1 MGDDA
6 SQRRLHAIKGH
17 LQDAPKKH
25 KLLIAN
31 RSEIAI
37 RIAHAASALNFHT
50 IGIYTI
56 DDAECLHVKKCD
68 EAVQIGKGVN
78 GYLDIEGIL
87 NVCRERGVWGV
98 HPGYGFLSENK
109 EFARRCE
116 EEGIVFVG
124 PSSDMLGLF
133 GDKLAAK
140 ALATSLGIPT
150 LKSTTGPTTLDQT
163 LSFHSKLSNPI
174 MIKSIH
180 GGGGRGMRIVHDP
193 KEIPKAYALAQ
204 MESERSFGNGDVY
217 VEEFLA
223 RARHVEVQVI
233 GDGRDVVHCWERE
246 CTLQRRNQKLVEVA
260 PCPALEDGVRMRI
273 VDAAVKMAKAG
284 KYKSL
289 GTFEFLL
296 SPTTNKFYF
305 LETNP
310 RIQVEH
316 TITEETTRID
326 LVQTQLSI
334 SLGHSL
340 VNLGLTNIPKPTT
353 YAIQLRINAE
363 TYEKGDVIP
372 SFGYIKAFDPPTG
385 RGIRVDT
392 AGYAGYTLP
401 STFDSLLAK
410 LVIFDAP
417 SFTAGLDRAYRALRE
432 FRIEG
437 VQTNMGVLMGLC
449 LDEEVRGSRVWTRY
463 IEERGVKALNGPNM
477 FFEKRRV
484 VEKSEEVVVG
494 PEGSVA
500 VRMPMHGVVVALNVG
515 VGDTVSTGQE
525 LAIISAM
532 KMEHAISSPQ
542 SGVIASIPTTLGST
556 LEPSSPILFITPM
569 DSTILA
575 KESTPANLDVIRP
588 DLADLFERRRVL
600 TDEARVDAVRKR
612 HEKGKLTA
620 WENVVGL
627 VDEGS
632 WIEYGSLAVA
642 AQSSRRSETELT
654 KISPRD
660 GVLTGF
666 GTINAHLFP
675 TQSRAAVIAYDYTVF
690 AGTQGYYNHL
700 KQDRILHLVHKF
712 RIPLV
717 VFCEGGGGRPG
728 DVDTPTLTGLNVPTF
743 HSLAQISSKVPTIGI
758 ASGNCFAG
766 NAALL
771 SMCDIIIATEDA
783 CIGMGG
789 PAMIEGGGLG
799 RVKAIEIGPVDVQVR
814 NGVID
819 VLVKTE
825 RDAITPTKQY
835 LSYLQ
840 GRLPSFTCADQRAL
854 RHAIPENRKRSFAI
868 RNVINVLAD
877 TDSIL
882 ELQKGFGEGVVT
894 CFIRIEGWPFGLVAN
909 NSQHNSGAIDCS
921 SATKIT
927 RFIRLCDRNGIP
939 ILSLCDTPGFM
950 VGVEAEKTG
959 QVRRFGELF
968 CAWGAIKVPVFTV
981 ILRKAYGLGAQSMA
995 SGSLSSPFFSIAWP
1009 TGEFGAMGLEGA
1021 VRLGFKKELKGDD
1034 GKEFE
1039 RLVNEF
1045 YEKGRAV
1052 RVARGVEI
1060 DQVIDPAETR
1070 QWVLR
1075 GFLSC
1080 GGGIPKQGLA

>member
-1 MGDDA
+1 MRDDT
-6 SQRRLHAIKGH
+6 SQRRLHAIKEH
-17 LQDAPKKH
+17 LQDPPHKTH

-37 RIAHAASALNFHT
+37 RIAHAASALDFYT
-50 IGIYTI
+50 IGIYTL

-68 EAVQIGKGVN
+68 EAVRIGGSGVS

-87 NVCRERGVWGV
+87 GVCRERGVWGV
-98 HPGYGFLSENK
+98 HPGYGFLSENQ

-124 PSSDMLGLF
+124 PSPEMLGLF

-140 ALATSLGIPT
+140 ALATSLNIPT
-150 LKSTTGPTTLDQT
+150 LKSTTGPTTLSQT
-163 LSFHSKLSNPI
+163 LAFQTRLSNPI

-193 KEIPKAYALAQ
+193 KEIPKAYTLARL
-204 MESERSFGNGDVY
+204 ESERNFGCGDVY
-217 VEEFLA
+217 VEEFLG

-246 CTLQRRNQKLVEVA
+246 CTLQRRNQKIVEVA
-260 PCPALEDGVRMRI
+260 PCPGLEEGVRMRI

-296 SPTTNKFYF
+296 SPTTNNFYF

-334 SLGHSL
+334 SLGHTL
-340 VNLGLTNIPKPTT
+340 GNLGLTQVPIPTT
-353 YAIQLRINAE
+353 YAIQFRINAE
-363 TYEKGDVIP
+363 TYENGDVIP
-372 SFGYIKAFDPPTG
+372 SFGCLKAFDPPSG

-392 AGYAGYTLP
+392 AGYAGYTFS

-410 LVIFDAP
+410 LVVFDAP
-417 SFTAGLDRAYRALRE
+417 SYTAGLDRAYRALRE

-437 VQTNMGVLMGLC
+437 VQTNVGVLESLC
-449 LDEEVRGSRVWTRY
+449 VDEEVRGCRVWTRY
-463 IEERGVKALNGPNM
+463 IEERGIKPLDGSKM
-477 FFEKRRV
+477 FFEKRW
-484 VEKSEEVVVG
+484 VEDKREEVVVG

-500 VRMPMHGVVVALNVG
+500 VRMPMHGVVVTLNVEQ
-515 VGDTVSTGQE
+515 GDTVSTGQE

-532 KMEHAISSPQ
+532 KMEHAILSPH
-542 SGVIASIPTTLGST
+542 SGVIASIPITLGST
-556 LEPSSPILFITPM
+556 LEPSSPILFITPT
-569 DSTILA
+569 DSTTLA
-575 KESTPANLDVIRP
+575 PDSTPANLDTIRP
-588 DLADLFERRRVL
+588 DLADLFEQRRVL
-600 TDEARVDAVRKR
+600 TDEARVEAVRKR

-642 AQSSRRSETELT
+642 AQSSRRSEKELT
-654 KISPRD
+654 TISPRD

-690 AGTQGYYNHL
+690 AGTQGYYNHM

-712 RIPLV
+712 RMPLV

-728 DVDTPTLTGLNVPTF
+728 DVDTLMLTGLNVPTF
-743 HSLAQISSKVPTIGI
+743 HSLAQLSSKVPTVGI

-771 SMCDIIIATEDA
+771 SMCDVVIATEDA

-789 PAMIEGGGLG
+789 PAMVEGGGLG
-799 RVKAIEIGPVDVQVR
+799 RVKAKEIGPVDVQVR

-819 VLVKTE
+819 ALVKTE
-825 RDAITPTKQY
+825 QDAITTTKQY

-840 GRLPSFTCADQRAL
+840 GRLESFTCADQRSL

-868 RNVINVLAD
+868 GNVIKVLAD
-877 TDSIL
+877 TNSIL

-909 NSQHNSGAIDCS
+909 NSQHLSGAIDS
-921 SATKIT
+921 SAATKMT
-927 RFIRLCDRNGIP
+927 RFIRLCDRNRIP
-939 ILSLCDTPGFM
+939 MISLCDTPGFM
-950 VGVEAEKTG
+950 VGPEAEKTG
-959 QVRRFGELF
+959 QVRRFGDLF
-968 CAWGAIKVPVFTV
+968 VAWGV
-981 ILRKAYGLGAQSMA
+981 ILRKAYGLGAQAMA

-1021 VRLGFKKELKGDD
+1021 VRLGFKKELEGDD
-1034 GKEFE
+1034 GKVFE
-1039 RLVNEF
+1039 RLVQE
-1045 YEKGRAV
+1045 YYDKGRAV

-1080 GGGIPKQGLA
+1080 GGRMQEPTWQTTKT